1 MKTSET
7 NRSGR
12 INKRELLAS
21 LPDVNSTLA
30 ITGLRGPVTIVRDGW
45 GVPHIKAESEW
56 DAFMGQGFA
65 TAQDR
70 LWHMEYDLR
79 RSLGEWAEWAG
90 PSGTAHDLLWRR
102 LDIERAA
109 KADLQAAGKPAVEM
123 LEAYCAGV
131 NAFIETTD
139 SLPVEYR
146 ILDATPEPWSPWH
159 CLAAYKVRNLI
170 YGVWEM
176 KLWRARLA
184 NEIGPEAAS
193 RLFRGY
199 EAGHL
204 ITTPPGEVFDGPELE
219 GLDDLIEAVELLGD
233 PAFGDGGSNAWVIGG
248 ELTESGMP
256 LVAGDSHRALDT
268 PNVYYQVHLSCP
280 EWRVSGY
287 SLPGVP
293 GAPHFS
299 HTEYVAWGM
308 THGYADYQD
317 LFVEKFRNGP
327 ENRLEYKA
335 GRKWTAAEHRVE
347 EIRIRGAAP
356 QPISVVRTRHGPVIL
371 GDPKNGSGVAFSHPG
386 TNSGTP
392 WANTLLGL
400 LRARNAD
407 EIEESLRD
415 WTEPVNNFVYAD
427 RDGEF
432 GYRYRG
438 RIPIRS
444 MSNAWRP
451 IDGSGNEHEWGDE
464 IPFEDM
470 PATRNPA
477 AGWVVTCNQRVT
489 GDDYP
494 YYIALEYAPDFRA
507 RRVTSHIGNWRG
519 GKADVQAMGAM
530 HADRV
535 SLPGLTFARVAAG
548 LSVTDEPLANA
559 VSLLKAW
566 DGSMEVD
573 SPAAAVYGAAR
584 AHLLSTLAGILLGSL
599 ADEGTSSAGRGAF
612 VHLSQIFSRAVAD
625 MESENPSFLPRGHTW
640 GAIVRDSLAAAVREL
655 TDRLG
660 GDMAS
665 WRWGD
670 IHRTNPQH
678 PLSPMYPEAA
688 ELLDPPGFEYGGD
701 AETPQAAAYSFTDRF
716 NVSST
721 SSNRYIHDTGDWN
734 RSLWVVPLGTSGHPG
749 SPHYAD
755 QAPLWA
761 TVRYVPQLW
770 DWDDIEKNSESRQQ
784 LIPVRDSE

>member
-1 MKTSET
+1 MSITKQD
-7 NRSGR
+7 
-12 INKRELLAS
+12 LQAS
-21 LPDVNSTLA
+21 LPDVHSTLT
-30 ITGLRGPVTIVRDGW
+30 INGLRGQVTIFRDGW

-56 DAFMGQGFA
+56 DAFLGQGFA

-70 LWHMEYDLR
+70 MWHMEYDLR
-79 RSLGEWAEWAG
+79 RSLGKWAEWAG
-90 PSGTAHDLLWRR
+90 PSGLAQDLLWRR

-109 KADLQAAGKPAVEM
+109 RADLQASDGPAAEM

-131 NAFIETTD
+131 NAFIETTG

-146 ILDATPEPWSPWH
+146 LLDTGPEPWEPWQ
-159 CLAAYKVRNLI
+159 CLAAYKVRNLV

-184 NEIGPEAAS
+184 GEIGPEAAA

-199 EAGHL
+199 ESGHL
-204 ITTPPGEVFDGPELE
+204 VTVPPGELFDGPDLH
-219 GLDDLIEAVELLGD
+219 GLDELIAAVEMLGD

-248 ELTESGMP
+248 GLTESGMP

-268 PNVYYQVHLSCP
+268 PNVYYQVHMSCP

-293 GAPHFS
+293 AAPHFS
-299 HTEYVAWGM
+299 HTEHAAWGM

-317 LFVEKFRNGP
+317 LFVEKFRNGT
-327 ENRLEYKA
+327 EDRLEYKT
-335 GRKWTAAEHRVE
+335 GNGWVLAEHRVE
-347 EIRIRGAAP
+347 EIQIRGEAP
-356 QPISVVRTRHGPVIL
+356 QPINIVRTRHGPVIL
-371 GDPKNGSGVAFSHPG
+371 GNPENGGGVAFSHPG

-407 EIEESLRD
+407 EVEESLRD

-427 RDGEF
+427 RSGEI

-451 IDGSGNEHEWGDE
+451 IDGSGDEHEWGEE
-464 IPFEDM
+464 IPFEEM
-470 PATRNPA
+470 PATRNPS
-477 AGWVVTCNQRVT
+477 AGWVVTCNQRVV

-494 YYIALEYAPDFRA
+494 HYIALEYAPDYRA
-507 RRVTSHIGNWRG
+507 RRVISHIGNWQS
-519 GKADVQAMGAM
+519 GKGNVGDMTAM
-530 HADRV
+530 HADRI
-535 SLPGLTFARVAAG
+535 SLPGLAFARVAAG
-548 LSVTDEPLANA
+548 LAVADERVAHA

-566 DGSMEVD
+566 DGGMEVD

-584 AHLLSTLAGILLGSL
+584 AHMLTALAEMLLGSL
-599 ADEGTSSAGRGAF
+599 AGEGTSNTGRGAF

-625 MESENPSFLPRGHTW
+625 MESESPSLLPPGHNW
-640 GAIVRDSLAAAVREL
+640 DKIVHDSLVAAISEL
-655 TDRLG
+655 TERLG
-660 GDMAS
+660 DDMES

-678 PLSPMYPEAA
+678 PLSPVFPEAA
-688 ELLDPPGFEYGGD
+688 DLLDPPGFEYGGD

-721 SSNRYIHDTGDWN
+721 SSNRYIHDTADWS
-734 RSLWVVPLGTSGHPG
+734 RSLWVVPLGASGHPG

-770 DWDDIEKNSESRQQ
+770 DWDDIDHHSESRQR
-784 LIPVRDSE
+784 LVPLPDTG

>member
-1 MKTSET
+1 MKRPRTKY
-7 NRSGR
+7 SGR
-12 INKRELLAS
+12 ITKRDLLAS
-21 LPDVNSTLA
+21 LPDVNSTIA
-30 ITGLRGPVTIVRDGW
+30 IPALDGPVSIVRDGW
-45 GVPHIKAESEW
+45 GVPHVKAGSEW
-56 DAFMGQGFA
+56 DVFAGQGFA

-70 LWHMEYDLR
+70 LWHMEYDR
-79 RSLGEWAEWAG
+79 RRALGRWAEWVGPAG
-90 PSGTAHDLLWRR
+90 LAHDRLWRR

-109 KADLQAAGKPAVEM
+109 KADLQAAAKDAVDM

-131 NAFIETTD
+131 NAFIATTD
-139 SLPVEYR
+139 SLPVEYH
-146 ILDATPEPWSPWH
+146 ILDATPEPWAPWH
-159 CLAAYKVRNLI
+159 CLATYKVRNLV

-176 KLWRARLA
+176 KMWRSRLA
-184 NEIGPEAAS
+184 NNIGPEAAA
-193 RLFRGY
+193 RLFTGY

-204 ITTPPGEVFDGPELE
+204 ITAPPGEVFDGPELD
-219 GLDDLIEAVELLGD
+219 GLDELISAVELLGD

-256 LVAGDSHRALDT
+256 LVAGDSHRLLDT

-293 GAPHFS
+293 AAPHFS
-299 HTEYVAWGM
+299 HTEFVAWGM

-327 ENRLEYKA
+327 ENRLEFKA
-335 GRKWTAAEHRVE
+335 AGEWIAAEQRVE
-347 EIRIRGAAP
+347 DIRIRDAEP
-356 QPISVVRTRHGPVIL
+356 QPISVARTRHGPIIL
-371 GDPKNGSGVAFSHPG
+371 GNPQNGSGVAFSHPG

-407 EIEESLRD
+407 GVEESLRD

-451 IDGSGNEHEWGDE
+451 IDGSGTEHEWRGE
-464 IPFEDM
+464 IPFEHM

-477 AGWVVTCNQRVT
+477 TGWVVTCNQRVT

-507 RRVTSHIGNWRG
+507 RRVTSHIADWRG
-519 GKADVQAMGAM
+519 GADVQAMQAM

-535 SLPGLTFARVAAG
+535 SLPGLTYSRVAAG
-548 LSVTDEPLANA
+548 LSVTEEPLADA
-559 VSLLKAW
+559 VSLLREW

-573 SPAAAVYGAAR
+573 SPAAAIYGAGR
-584 AHLLSTLAGILLGSL
+584 AHLVKTVAGILLGSL
-599 ADEGTSSAGRGAF
+599 ADEGTSASGRGAY
-612 VHLSQIFSRAVAD
+612 VHLSQIFSRAIAD
-625 MESENPSFLPRGHTW
+625 MESEVPSLLPRGHTW
-640 GAIVRDSLAAAVREL
+640 GVMVHDSLAAAVREL

-660 GDMAS
+660 PDLAS

-670 IHRTNPQH
+670 IHRTSPEH
-678 PLSPMYPEAA
+678 PLSPIYPEAA

-701 AETPQAAAYSFTDRF
+701 AETPQAAAFSLTDRF
-716 NVSST
+716 NVTTT

-734 RSLWVVPLGTSGHPG
+734 RSLWVVPLGASGHPG

-755 QAPLWA
+755 QGPLWA

-770 DWDDIEKNSESRQQ
+770 DWDDIEKSGESRQK
-784 LIPVRDSE
+784 LIPSRDDG

>member
-1 MKTSET
+1 MNSSRIHS
-7 NRSGR
+7 NGR
-12 INKRELLAS
+12 VTKHDLLAA
-21 LPDVNSTLA
+21 LPDVHTTVG
-30 ITGLRGPVTIVRDGW
+30 IDGLRGPLTIIRDGW
-45 GVPHIKAESEW
+45 GVPHVKAESEW
-56 DAFMGQGFA
+56 DAFLGQGFA

-79 RSLGEWAEWAG
+79 RSLGRWAEWAG
-90 PSGTAHDLLWRR
+90 PSGLAHDLLWRR

-109 KADLQAAGKPAVEM
+109 KADLQAAGKPAVKM
-123 LEAYCAGV
+123 LEAYCTGV
-131 NAFIETTD
+131 NAFIETTG
-139 SLPVEYR
+139 SLPIEYR
-146 ILDATPEPWSPWH
+146 LLDAAPEPWEPWH
-159 CLAAYKVRNLI
+159 CLATYKVRNLV

-184 NEIGPEAAS
+184 SEIGPDAAA

-204 ITTPPGEVFDGPELE
+204 VTAPPGDVFDGPELD
-219 GLDDLIEAVELLGD
+219 GLDELIAAVELLGD

-248 ELTESGMP
+248 DLTESGMP

-293 GAPHFS
+293 AAPHFT
-299 HTEYVAWGM
+299 HTEFAAWGM

-317 LFVEKFRNGP
+317 LFVEKFRRGP
-327 ENRLEYKA
+327 DNRLEYK
-335 GRKWTAAEHRVE
+335 GDDEWFPAEHRIE
-347 EIRIRGAAP
+347 EIGIRGDSA
-356 QPISVVRTRHGPVIL
+356 QTINVVRTRHGPVIL
-371 GDPKNGSGVAFSHPG
+371 GNPENGSGVAFSHPG

-400 LRARNAD
+400 LRARTAD
-407 EIEESLRD
+407 EVEESLRD

-427 RDGEF
+427 RKGEF

-451 IDGSGNEHEWGDE
+451 IDGSGSEHEWGDE
-464 IPFEDM
+464 IPFEEM

-477 AGWVVTCNQRVT
+477 AGWVVTCNQRIV
-489 GDDYP
+489 GADYP
-494 YYIALEYAPDFRA
+494 HYIALEYAPDYRA

-519 GKADVQAMGAM
+519 GKGDVRDMTAM

-535 SLPGLTFARVAAG
+535 SIPGLAFARVAAG
-548 LSVTDEPLANA
+548 LSVTGEPVAEA
-559 VSLLKAW
+559 VSLLKDW
-566 DGSMEVD
+566 DGGMEVD
-573 SPAAAVYGAAR
+573 SAAAAIYGAAR
-584 AHLLSTLAGILLGSL
+584 AHLLTKLAGMLLGPL
-599 ADEGTSSAGRGAF
+599 ADEGTSNTGRGAF

-625 MESENPSFLPRGHTW
+625 MESDSPSLLPPGHTW
-640 GAIVRDSLAAAVREL
+640 DAIIHDSLAAAVGEL
-655 TDRLG
+655 TERLG
-660 GDMAS
+660 DDMWS

-678 PLSPMYPEAA
+678 PLSPIFPEAA
-688 ELLDPPGFEYGGD
+688 DLLDPPGFEYGGD

-721 SSNRYIHDTGDWN
+721 SSNRYIHDTADWN
-734 RSLWVVPLGTSGHPG
+734 RSLWVVPLGASGHPG

-770 DWDDIEKNSESRQQ
+770 DWDNIEKNSESRQQ
-784 LIPVRDSE
+784 LVPPADNG

>member
-1 MKTSET
+1 MDSSGTQR
-7 NRSGR
+7 NGR
-12 INKRELLAS
+12 ITKRDLLAA
-21 LPDVNSTLA
+21 LPDVNKTVG
-30 ITGLRGPVTIVRDGW
+30 IDGLRGPVTIFRDGW
-45 GVPHIKAESEW
+45 GVPHVKAESEW
-56 DAFMGQGFA
+56 DAFLGQGFA

-79 RSLGEWAEWAG
+79 RSLGRWAEWAG
-90 PSGTAHDLLWRR
+90 PSGLAHDLLWRK

-109 KADLQAAGKPAVEM
+109 RADLQAAAKPAVEM

-131 NAFIETTD
+131 NAFIETTE
-139 SLPVEYR
+139 SLPIEYR
-146 ILDATPEPWSPWH
+146 LLDAAPEPWEPWH
-159 CLAAYKVRNLI
+159 CLATYKVRNLV

-184 NEIGPEAAS
+184 SEIGPEAAA

-204 ITTPPGEVFDGPELE
+204 VTAPPGDVFDGPELD
-219 GLDDLIEAVELLGD
+219 GLDELIAAVELLGD
-233 PAFGDGGSNAWVIGG
+233 PAFGDGGSNAWVISG

-293 GAPHFS
+293 AAPHFT
-299 HTEYVAWGM
+299 HTEFAAWGM

-327 ENRLEYKA
+327 DNRLEYKA
-335 GRKWTAAEHRVE
+335 DGEWVTAEHRVE
-347 EIRIRGAAP
+347 EIGIRGESAHP
-356 QPISVVRTRHGPVIL
+356 VNVVRTRHGPVIL
-371 GDPKNGSGVAFSHPG
+371 GNPENGSGVAFSHPG

-392 WANTLLGL
+392 WANTLIGL
-400 LRARNAD
+400 LRAHNAD
-407 EIEESLRD
+407 EVEESLRD

-427 RDGEF
+427 RNGEI

-451 IDGSGNEHEWGDE
+451 VDGSVNEHEWSKE
-464 IPFEDM
+464 IPFEEM
-470 PATRNPA
+470 PATRNPT
-477 AGWVVTCNQRVT
+477 AGWVVTCNQRIV

-494 YYIALEYAPDFRA
+494 HYIALEYAPDYRA
-507 RRVTSHIGNWRG
+507 RRVISHIGNWRG
-519 GKADVQAMGAM
+519 GKGNVRDMEVM

-535 SLPGLTFARVAAG
+535 SIPGLTFARVAAG
-548 LSVTDEPLANA
+548 LSVDKGPIADA
-559 VSLLKAW
+559 IALLKDW
-566 DGSMEVD
+566 DGGMEVD
-573 SPAAAVYGAAR
+573 SAAAAIYGAAR
-584 AHLLSTLAGILLGSL
+584 AHLLTKLAGMLLGPL
-599 ADEGTSSAGRGAF
+599 ADEGTSNTGRGAF

-625 MESENPSFLPRGHTW
+625 MESDAPSLLPPGHTW
-640 GAIVRDSLAAAVREL
+640 DAIIRDSFAAAVDEL
-655 TDRLG
+655 TERLG
-660 GDMAS
+660 ADMAS

-670 IHRTNPQH
+670 IHRTSPQH
-678 PLSPMYPEAA
+678 PLSPIFPEAA
-688 ELLDPPGFEYGGD
+688 DLLDPPGYEYGGD

-721 SSNRYIHDTGDWN
+721 SSNRYIHDTADWN
-734 RSLWVVPLGTSGHPG
+734 RSLWVVPLGASGHPG

-770 DWDDIEKNSESRQQ
+770 DWDDIEENSESRQQ
-784 LIPVRDSE
+784 LVPPTDSG